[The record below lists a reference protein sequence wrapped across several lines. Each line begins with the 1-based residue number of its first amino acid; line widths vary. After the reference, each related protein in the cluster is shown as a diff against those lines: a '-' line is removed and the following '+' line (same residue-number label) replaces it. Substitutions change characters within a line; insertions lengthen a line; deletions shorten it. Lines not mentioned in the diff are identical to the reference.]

1 MSLKRTDANIDGPPD
16 GSRGVGGGS
25 CVHGRHPGRANC
37 CLRQLLPCVVWIMA
51 SSSAGLT
58 AQRSAV
64 PASEYDIKA
73 AYLYNFVT
81 YTEWPANAFISADA
95 PLRVC
100 IVGQDP
106 FGSVLERTIHGE
118 VIAGRRLVVERFPRP
133 ERLPQ
138 CHLVFVSGGTVPVPI
153 LDAVATAPVLTIGES
168 EAFADA
174 GGIIVFVPESGRVRF
189 EVNRT
194 QAGRRGLRLNAR
206 LLQVAMRVR

>member
-1 MSLKRTDANIDGPPD
+1 MSLKRAI
-16 GSRGVGGGS
+16 SL
-25 CVHGRHPGRANC
+25 GRF
-37 CLRQLLPCVVWIMA
+37 LPCVVCIVA
-51 SSSAGLT
+51 LSSAAVT
-58 AQRSAV
+58 AQRGAV
-64 PASEYDIKA
+64 ASPEYDIKA

-81 YTEWPANAFISADA
+81 YTEWPANAFVSADA

-100 IVGQDP
+100 IVGEDP
-106 FGSVLERTIHGE
+106 FGSVLERTVHGE

-138 CHLVFVSGGTVPVPI
+138 CHLVFVPRATPPVPI

-168 EAFADA
+168 GAFADA
-174 GGIIVFVPESGRVRF
+174 GGIIVFVPESGRIRF

-206 LLQVAMRVR
+206 LLQVARRVR